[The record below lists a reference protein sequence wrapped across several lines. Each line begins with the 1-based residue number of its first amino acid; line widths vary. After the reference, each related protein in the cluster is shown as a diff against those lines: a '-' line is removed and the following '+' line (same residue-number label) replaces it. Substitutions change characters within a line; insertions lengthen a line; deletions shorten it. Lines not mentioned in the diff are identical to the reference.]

1 MDDEI
6 GERGKDADAEKV
18 QEFIVDGD
26 AGSQRGEADDE
37 EEGGP
42 YGEEGEDGGAYV
54 EWDCRK
60 GRAVGEEGMH
70 GW

>member
-54 EWDCRK
+54 E
-60 GRAVGEEGMH
+60 
-70 GW
+70 